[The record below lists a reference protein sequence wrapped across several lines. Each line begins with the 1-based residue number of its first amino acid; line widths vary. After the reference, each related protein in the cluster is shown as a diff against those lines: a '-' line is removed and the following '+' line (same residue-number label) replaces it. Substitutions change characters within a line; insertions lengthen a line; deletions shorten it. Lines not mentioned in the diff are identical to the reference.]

1 MFVVDPLLLAVRLIL
16 AGVFLVAGVGK
27 LLDLGGSRKAVEDFG
42 LSQRLA
48 LVVGTGLPLAEIITA
63 IALIPASTAQWGAIA
78 ALVLLLCFMGG
89 IANAMRKGEAP
100 DCNCFGQIHS
110 APAGRG
116 TLIRNGVLA
125 VAGAFVAVAGPG
137 PALGSWVSDR
147 TGAEIVAIVSV
158 TALIGAVYYGA
169 RLWQESRGMRRRI
182 ETLTKFAD
190 SVPAGLFVGAV
201 APEIAV
207 QGDQDGP
214 PTTLASLRARG
225 LPVALVFIGPSCG
238 PCEVLI
244 PEVVEWQETMSDRV
258 TIAFVGRGVRDRYQA
273 HLEAGGT
280 QEDTPQEIVDA
291 IDELTDVFVT
301 YRIIA
306 TPAAVIVSPEGTI
319 ASATVDGRLGIQSLI
334 RLTMSRSAPPI
345 DLVPPLQPAA

>member
-1 MFVVDPLLLAVRLIL
+1 MFAVDPFLLALRLIL

-27 LLDLGGSRKAVEDFG
+27 LLDLRGSRKALEDFG
-42 LSQRLA
+42 LSQGLA
-48 LVVGTGLPLAEIITA
+48 SVVGTGLPIAEIATA
-63 IALIPASTAQWGAIA
+63 IALVPASTAQWGAVA
-78 ALVLLLCFMGG
+78 ALVLLLCFMAG

-110 APAGRG
+110 APAGRS

-125 VAGAFVAVAGPG
+125 VAGGFVAVAGPG
-137 PALGSWVSDR
+137 PGLGSWVGDR
-147 TGAEIVAIVSV
+147 TAAEIVAIVSV
-158 TALIGAVYYGA
+158 AALIVAAYYGA

-182 ETLTKFAD
+182 ETLTKFVN

-201 APEIAV
+201 APEIALR
-207 QGDQDGP
+207 GDQDGP

-225 LPVALVFIGPSCG
+225 LPVALVFIDPSCG

-273 HLEAGGT
+273 HLDTGGT
-280 QEDTPQEIVDA
+280 EEDTPQEIVDA
-291 IDELTDVFVT
+291 INELYDVFIAYRVT
-301 YRIIA
+301 A

-319 ASATVDGRLGIQSLI
+319 ASATVDGKLGIESLI

-345 DLVPPLQPAA
+345 DRLPPLQPA